1 MRPGIGQVAI
11 IILAVFALAVVSPA
25 VFPQDQ
31 SVAAPAQPYS
41 PAELD
46 QLLAPIALYPDA
58 LLGQVLM
65 ASTYP
70 LEVVE
75 AARWVEEPAH
85 APLKGDEL
93 VSALEPL
100 PWDPSVKALVPFPAV
115 LLMMNSHLDWIQ
127 KLGDAFLAQEADVMN
142 AVQRLRRQALDA
154 GTLVSTPQQTVTVA
168 ADGTIIIAPASPEV
182 LYVPAYNPS
191 VVYVPWPYPA
201 YPPYYFPPL
210 PIYYYGTVYADI
222 QFSIGFVIV
231 HTFWGWTY
239 PDWRL
244 RVIVVDAS
252 RVNVINR
259 YVISHYHRPPF
270 EGRAWAHDPWH
281 RVGVPYRSPQLRE
294 RFQPRLPGSPQ
305 KRYEYR
311 GHERP
316 PATGG
321 VPSTPPPAWRRVPG
335 GTPPAPAPR
344 VTPTPRVTPAPR
356 VRPPSPAP
364 RVTPTPAPRV
374 TPPAWRPVAPA
385 PAPIYQRSRNGAEA
399 REFSNRGRESRQSAP
414 APQPSAPPPSAPPQG
429 GGSWRR

>member
-11 IILAVFALAVVSPA
+11 IILAVFAVAVVSPA

-31 SVAAPAQPYS
+31 SAAAPAKPYS
-41 PAELD
+41 PAALD
-46 QLLAPIALYPDA
+46 QLLAPIALYPDP

-75 AARWVEEPAH
+75 AARWVEDPAH
-85 APLKGDEL
+85 AALKGDEL

-115 LLMMNSHLDWIQ
+115 LQMMNSHLDWIQ
-127 KLGDAFLAQEADVMN
+127 KLGDAFLAQEADVMD

-154 GTLVSTPQQTVTVA
+154 GTLVSSPQQTVTTA
-168 ADGTIIIAPASPEV
+168 ADGTIIIEPASPDV

-210 PIYYYGTVYADI
+210 PIYYDGTVYAGI

-231 HTFWGWTY
+231 HTFWGWHH
-239 PDWRL
+239 PDWRHH
-244 RVIVVDAS
+244 VIVVDAS

-281 RVGVPYRSPQLRE
+281 RVGVPYRSPQVRD
-294 RFQPRLPGSPQ
+294 RFEPRLPGSPQ

-321 VPSTPPPAWRRVPG
+321 VPSTPPAWRRVPG
-335 GTPPAPAPR
+335 GTPQPAPRVAPAPTPR
-344 VTPTPRVTPAPR
+344 VTPTPTPR
-356 VRPPSPAP
+356 VI
-364 RVTPTPAPRV
+364 PTPAPRV
-374 TPPAWRPVAPA
+374 TPPAWRPAERA
-385 PAPIYQRSRNGAEA
+385 PAPIYQRSRSGAEA
-399 REFSNRGRESRQSAP
+399 REFSNRGRESRQSTP
-414 APQPSAPPPSAPPQG
+414 APSKPPPSAPPQG
-429 GGSWRR
+429 GGSRGSGSWRR